1 MQAQKFMCLQI
12 ETVLI
17 YLLHS
22 VNFTWSVIWLL
33 KILCEV
39 TAQIQSQRKQTK
51 FLFTVI
57 QFILPIRDF
66 MCYL

>member
-17 YLLHS
+17 LFTYS
-22 VNFTWSVIWLL
+22 VNYSVIWLL

-39 TAQIQSQRKQTK
+39 TAQIQSQRNRQN
-51 FLFTVI
+51 FCL
-57 QFILPIRDF
+57 Q
-66 MCYL
+66 